1 VKPGPVVGCPSPVR
15 NVPNA
20 LKPQSK
26 SRPAGRGNPAVARA
40 DQYADR
46 APRTKHTMHDVA
58 RLAGVAVSTV
68 SALINGAPKV
78 SERRADRI
86 RDAMQTLDYHPDQIA
101 RSLKVGRTHTIGVVI
116 PDITNAFYPSL
127 FRGIEDAAR
136 SAGYGVLLCNSN
148 ESAEQER
155 SQLSMLV
162 SRRVDGILLACSS
175 GSKASVDSLRRQCPL
190 VFVDR
195 IPAGIRDGSICTDNR
210 EAAQVATRHLIELRH
225 RRIALLAGDL
235 GLSPHADRLEGFRQA
250 MQRAGLPVREEYL
263 CTDGVQIEETW
274 RSAGRLL
281 DLKPAPTAVIASN
294 SKLLL
299 GLLHATRERHIAVPR
314 DLSIV
319 TFDEAE
325 WSEYLDPPVT
335 AVVQPAYEMGRRAF
349 EILKTKL
356 APDALGRRDPPIR
369 LRAELHIRGSTGKP
383 RRP

>member
-1 VKPGPVVGCPSPVR
+1 MIGCASAIETFRICLKSQRNPNRSVR
-15 NVPNA
+15 G
-20 LKPQSK
+20 K
-26 SRPAGRGNPAVARA
+26 STAPHTGRSFT
-40 DQYADR
+40 R
-46 APRTKHTMHDVA
+46 APRAKHTMHDVA

-78 SERRADRI
+78 SDARADRI
-86 RDAMQTLDYHPDQIA
+86 RDAMRTLDYHPDQIA
-101 RSLKVGRTHTIGVVI
+101 RSLKVGRTQTIGVVI

-136 SAGYGVLLCNSN
+136 SGGYGVLLCNSN
-148 ESAEQER
+148 ESAEQEQ
-155 SQLSMLV
+155 SQLSILR

-175 GSKASVDSLRRQCPL
+175 GSTARSDSLDHQCPL

-195 IPAGIRDGSICTDNR
+195 LPPGVRDGAICTDNI
-210 EAAQVATRHLIELRH
+210 EAAQVATQHLIDIGH

-235 GLSPHADRLEGFRQA
+235 SLSPHADRLEGFRQA
-250 MQRAGLPVREEYL
+250 MQRAGLAVREDYL
-263 CTDGVQIEETW
+263 CTGSVQIEETW

-281 DLKPAPTAVIASN
+281 DLKTAPTAVIASN

-299 GLLHATRERHIAVPR
+299 GLLHATRERRITIPR

-325 WSEYLDPPVT
+325 WSEYLDPPMT

-349 EILKTKL
+349 EILMNKIVSGE
-356 APDALGRRDPPIR
+356 AGRREPPIR

-383 RRP
+383 RRPQ

>member
-1 VKPGPVVGCPSPVR
+1 
-15 NVPNA
+15 
-20 LKPQSK
+20 
-26 SRPAGRGNPAVARA
+26 
-40 DQYADR
+40 
-46 APRTKHTMHDVA
+46 MHDVA

-78 SERRADRI
+78 SLRRADRI
-86 RDAMQTLDYHPDQIA
+86 RDAMQALDYHPDQIA
-101 RSLKVGRTHTIGVVI
+101 RSLKVGRTHTVGVVI

-155 SQLSMLV
+155 AQLSMLF
-162 SRRVDGILLACSS
+162 SRRVDGILVACSS
-175 GSKASVDSLRRQCPL
+175 GSKAGGDSLHRQCPL

-195 IPAGIRDGSICTDNR
+195 TPAGVRDAVICTDNI
-210 EAAQVATRHLIELRH
+210 EAAQVATRHLIELGH

-235 GLSPHADRLEGFRQA
+235 NLSPHADRLEGFRQT
-250 MQRAGLPVREEYL
+250 MQQADLPVREEYL
-263 CTDGVQIEETW
+263 CKGGVQVEETW
-274 RSAGRLL
+274 CSAGPLL
-281 DLKPAPTAVIASN
+281 DLKMPPTAVIASN

-299 GLLHATRERHIAVPR
+299 GLLRATRERHITIPR

-335 AVVQPAYEMGRRAF
+335 AIVQPAYEMGRRAF
-349 EILKTKL
+349 EILKTKIVPGE
-356 APDALGRRDPPIR
+356 AGRREPPI
-369 LRAELHIRGSTGKP
+369 LLHAELHIRGSTGKP

>member
-1 VKPGPVVGCPSPVR
+1 
-15 NVPNA
+15 
-20 LKPQSK
+20 
-26 SRPAGRGNPAVARA
+26 
-40 DQYADR
+40 
-46 APRTKHTMHDVA
+46 MHDVA

-78 SERRADRI
+78 SATRADRI
-86 RDAMQTLDYHPDQIA
+86 RQAMQSLDYHPNQIA

-116 PDITNAFYPSL
+116 PDITNAFYPAL

-136 SAGYGVLLCNSN
+136 LAGYGVLLCNSN
-148 ESAEQER
+148 ESGQQEQ

-175 GSKASVDSLRRQCPL
+175 GSAAGSDTLRHQCPL

-195 IPAGIRDGSICTDNR
+195 LPHGVRDGAICTDNI
-210 EAAQVATRHLIELRH
+210 EAAKVATQHLIDLGHRH
-225 RRIALLAGDL
+225 IALLAGDL
-235 GLSPHADRLEGFRQA
+235 GLSPHGDRLEGFRQA

-263 CTDGVQIEETW
+263 CTGSVHTDETW

-281 DLKPAPTAVIASN
+281 DLKRAPTAVIASN

-299 GLLHATRERHIAVPR
+299 GLLHATRERRITIPR
-314 DLSIV
+314 ELSIV

-349 EILKTKL
+349 EILKTRIVVGGSDRRE
-356 APDALGRRDPPIR
+356 APIQLH
-369 LRAELHIRGSTGKP
+369 AELHIRGSTGKP
-383 RRP
+383 RRPQ